1 MSYSDCLQSL
11 RHQNK
16 HLLQR
21 LREERQQFGAPSSTL
36 QPPESRNGV
45 NSAEIGKAADSQ
57 ENSYRANRLEG
68 DGCLRKNP
76 SLKYK
81 TSCELLGQQTKND
94 VFQQPTEVVISES
107 LQKREESRAA
117 LCTPSMH
124 RPTKQGW
131 GLGSGDG
138 AGMELADRLPI
149 DKAKAVSSVDKNSST
164 SAIMSPGESFVTA
177 VPLGQKWNTQKLD
190 PKSNHMTEYFQSS
203 TPFTKPPNPMLTN
216 QPELP
221 IPTSSTTG
229 ADCKRSSSQHY
240 SHFLQSLNENPNPRS
255 KLDSPLYVDL
265 LLDAG
270 NDRHGKHFIRNTQKP
285 KSILLEPHN
294 KMVKAD
300 IGHVTFLSPD
310 EESSFSTKVQSVQ
323 PLLGYDWIAGL
334 IDVDS
339 RLSEKSEQY
348 FLELQNFRRVNK
360 EECIHQEYMEDGEQ
374 NDKVTDQ
381 EELDYKSQSHQ
392 CTHSYRV
399 NSRLFAVPLEP
410 AAACAV
416 CKTPKS
422 KRPHTMEEPAYI
434 RVSIPR
440 STLLPPHTYKPHR
453 RKSFNPTDSLSLPS
467 HCLLGWENSMPS
479 TTPVASTLDLH
490 SALEDKKTSVPLSP
504 NRSNMSA
511 AAVSRVAGGTRTD
524 ELLDFSRST
533 RYQFQKLE
541 QSLKLR

>member
-21 LREERQQFGAPSSTL
+21 LREERQQFGVPSSTL
-36 QPPESRNGV
+36 QPQESRNGV
-45 NSAEIGKAADSQ
+45 NSAEIGKAADCQ
-57 ENSYRANRLEG
+57 ENSYRANRIEE
-68 DGCLRKNP
+68 DGCFRKNP

-81 TSCELLGQQTKND
+81 TCCELLGQQTKND

-124 RPTKQGW
+124 RPKKQGW

-138 AGMELADRLPI
+138 AGMELADRLPV
-149 DKAKAVSSVDKNSST
+149 DKAKAVSSVEKNCST
-164 SAIMSPGESFVTA
+164 SAVMSPGESFVTA
-177 VPLGQKWNTQKLD
+177 VALGQKWNTQKLD
-190 PKSNHMTEYFQSS
+190 PKSNHETDYFQSS
-203 TPFTKPPNPMLTN
+203 TPFTKPPNPMLTD

-221 IPTSSTTG
+221 IPTSSTMG

-240 SHFLQSLNENPNPRS
+240 SHSLQPFNENPTPRS
-255 KLDSPLYVDL
+255 KLDSPLYVNL
-265 LLDAG
+265 LLDEG
-270 NDRHGKHFIRNTQKP
+270 NDRHGKPFIRNTQKP

-294 KMVKAD
+294 KIVKAD

-310 EESSFSTKVQSVQ
+310 EESSFSTEVQSVQ

-504 NRSNMSA
+504 NHSNMSA